1 MEMPII
7 TAFETRATGEFCRLI
22 LSEDKVLLPCARGIG
37 CCGKF
42 WGQARRNIKLL
53 RIFYEKRLIVLKKR
67 IIKNNY
73 FENFVEFIAF
83 YIFMM

>member
-1 MEMPII
+1 MPPY
-7 TAFETRATGEFCRLI
+7 TRCYYPAHAELNAEERLAANTQ
-22 LSEDKVLLPCARGIG
+22 K
-37 CCGKF
+37 
-42 WGQARRNIKLL
+42 NIKLL
-53 RIFYEKRLIVLKKR
+53 RIFYEKRPIVLKKR

>member
-1 MEMPII
+1 MDMPII
-7 TAFETRATGEFCRLI
+7 TAFETRASRDFCRLI
-22 LSEDKVLLPCARGIG
+22 QGIITLRVRNWTLWEVLAANTQ
-37 CCGKF
+37 K
-42 WGQARRNIKLL
+42 NIKLL
-53 RIFYEKRLIVLKKR
+53 RIFYEKQPIVLKKR

>member
-1 MEMPII
+1 MR
-7 TAFETRATGEFCRLI
+7 TQNWTLR
-22 LSEDKVLLPCARGIG
+22 KVLAANTQ
-37 CCGKF
+37 K
-42 WGQARRNIKLL
+42 NIKLL
-53 RIFYEKRLIVLKKR
+53 RIFYEKGPIALKKR

>member
-1 MEMPII
+1 MDMPII
-7 TAFETRATGEFCRLI
+7 TAFETRASGDFCRI
-22 LSEDKVLLPCARGIG
+22 IQGIITLRMRNWTLRN
-37 CCGKF
+37 F
-42 WGQARRNIKLL
+42 LAANTQNNIKLL
-53 RIFYEKRLIVLKKR
+53 RIFYEKRPIILKKR

>member
-1 MEMPII
+1 MPPYTERRQGII
-7 TAFETRATGEFCRLI
+7 TLRTRNWTLWN
-22 LSEDKVLLPCARGIG
+22 VLAANT
-37 CCGKF
+37 
-42 WGQARRNIKLL
+42 QNNIKLL
-53 RIFYEKRLIVLKKR
+53 RIFYEKQSIILKKR

>member
-1 MEMPII
+1 MSPY
-7 TAFETRATGEFCRLI
+7 TRYYYPAHAELNAEERFG
-22 LSEDKVLLPCARGIG
+22 
-37 CCGKF
+37 GKH
-42 WGQARRNIKLL
+42 AENIKLL

>member
-1 MEMPII
+1 MR
-7 TAFETRATGEFCRLI
+7 TQNWTLR
-22 LSEDKVLLPCARGIG
+22 KVLAANTQ
-37 CCGKF
+37 K
-42 WGQARRNIKLL
+42 NIKLL
-53 RIFYEKRLIVLKKR
+53 RIFYEKQPIILKKR

>member
-1 MEMPII
+1 MER
-7 TAFETRATGEFCRLI
+7 FG
-22 LSEDKVLLPCARGIG
+22 
-37 CCGKF
+37 GKY
-42 WGQARRNIKLL
+42 AEKIKLL
-53 RIFYEKRLIVLKKR
+53 RIFYEKQPIVLKKR

>member
-1 MEMPII
+1 MPPY
-7 TAFETRATGEFCRLI
+7 TTYYYPAHAELDAVESFG
-22 LSEDKVLLPCARGIG
+22 
-37 CCGKF
+37 GKY
-42 WGQARRNIKLL
+42 AEKIKLL

>member
-1 MEMPII
+1 MCLLSQRLKHELQEKF
-7 TAFETRATGEFCRLI
+7 AALYWAKTRYYYPAHAELDAEECFG
-22 LSEDKVLLPCARGIG
+22 
-37 CCGKF
+37 GKY
-42 WGQARRNIKLL
+42 AENIKLL

>member
-1 MEMPII
+1 MPPY
-7 TAFETRATGEFCRLI
+7 TRYYYPAHAELDAVERFGSKYAE
-22 LSEDKVLLPCARGIG
+22 K
-37 CCGKF
+37 
-42 WGQARRNIKLL
+42 IKLL
-53 RIFYEKRLIVLKKR
+53 RIFYEKQAIILKKR

>member
-1 MEMPII
+1 MKYYYPVVAELN
-7 TAFETRATGEFCRLI
+7 AVSGFG
-22 LSEDKVLLPCARGIG
+22 
-37 CCGKF
+37 GKY
-42 WGQARRNIKLL
+42 AENIKLL

-73 FENFVEFIAF
+73 FENFIEFIAF

>member
-1 MEMPII
+1 MDMPII
-7 TAFETRATGEFCRLI
+7 TAFETRTPRDFCRLI
-22 LSEDKVLLPCARGIG
+22 QGIITLRTRNWTLRNVLVANTQ
-37 CCGKF
+37 K
-42 WGQARRNIKLL
+42 NIKLL
-53 RIFYEKRLIVLKKR
+53 RIFYEKRPIVLKKR